1 MTSPANT
8 NAYPHALPALSIL
21 MIIITGGLLAG
32 MDATAKYLTL
42 EISVLTVL
50 WGRYFFHTLITFSV
64 YSAKERGFKFLRARS
79 PKLQLI
85 RAGALFGATSFMYVA
100 ITRMPL
106 GDAATIQFLAPV
118 LVTVISGLF
127 LGEHVGPRRVVAV
140 VIAFIGVMMVARPG
154 SGVLGWWALL
164 PLITAFLLAIYMVMT
179 RLIRTRDDPAA
190 TTFYSTAVG
199 AVVLSVAVAFHWE
212 TLNAFQW
219 LLMVTMGGAGAMGHY
234 LLVKAFHTAEASM
247 LAPFTYSQVIGAI
260 IWGFIV
266 FGDVPSTWSTAGAT
280 LIIGSG
286 IYVWYREAQL
296 HRAHKAQKAQKAKTQ
311 DA

>member
-1 MTSPANT
+1 MAILTGQIVIDADKGIVVLV
-8 NAYPHALPALSIL
+8 AIAALYLCRTGVICRRAVVALHE
-21 MIIITGGLLAG
+21 AG
-32 MDATAKYLTL
+32 
-42 EISVLTVL
+42 LTVI
-50 WGRYFFHTLITFSV
+50 R
-64 YSAKERGFKFLRARS
+64 R
-79 PKLQLI
+79 
-85 RAGALFGATSFMYVA
+85 RAG
-100 ITRMPL
+100 
-106 GDAATIQFLAPV
+106 
-118 LVTVISGLF
+118 SG
-127 LGEHVGPRRVVAV
+127 RRVVAV

>member
-1 MTSPANT
+1 MTSPT
-8 NAYPHALPALSIL
+8 NPHALPALSIL
-21 MIIITGGLLAG
+21 MIITTGFLLAG

-42 EISVLTVL
+42 EISVLSVL

-64 YSAKERGFKFLRARS
+64 YAAKERGFKFLRARS

-85 RAGALFGATSFMYVA
+85 RAGSLFGATSFMYVA

-127 LGEHVGPRRVVAV
+127 LGEHVGPRRIVAV
-140 VIAFIGVMMVARPG
+140 AIAFIGVMMVARPG

-164 PLITAFLLAIYMVMT
+164 PLVTAILLAVYMVMT
-179 RLIRTRDDPAA
+179 RLIRTKDNPAS

-199 AVVLSVAVAFHWE
+199 AVVLSVIVAFQWE
-212 TLNAFQW
+212 ALNAFQW
-219 LLMVTMGGAGAMGHY
+219 MLMVTMGGTGAIGHY
-234 LLVKAFHTAEASM
+234 LLVRAFHTAEASM
-247 LAPFTYSQVIGAI
+247 LAPFTYSQIIGAI
-260 IWGFIV
+260 LWGFIV
-266 FGDVPSTWSTAGAT
+266 FGDVPSAWSTAGAT

-286 IYVWYREAQL
+286 IYVWYREKQL
-296 HRAHKAQKAQKAKTQ
+296 HKAHEAQKTKTQ
-311 DA
+311 TQAS